1 MPPLLWVHQ
10 GEVASISIYLT
21 RSTKFY
27 FDFCF
32 SLQPGGLPPIA
43 QSVVEI
49 TADEL
54 AQIKAIARIHDINYK
69 SINFGKIKQP
79 RTDPKMLGRV

>member
-1 MPPLLWVHQ
+1 M
-10 GEVASISIYLT
+10 
-21 RSTKFY
+21 
-27 FDFCF
+27 
-32 SLQPGGLPPIA
+32 A

-69 SINFGKIKQP
+69 SVNFGESF
-79 RTDPKMLGRV
+79 TS